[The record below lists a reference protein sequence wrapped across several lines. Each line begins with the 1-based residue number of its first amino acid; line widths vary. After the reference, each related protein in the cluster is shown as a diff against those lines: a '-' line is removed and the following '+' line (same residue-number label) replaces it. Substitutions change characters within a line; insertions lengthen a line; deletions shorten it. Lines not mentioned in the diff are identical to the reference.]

1 MSCISV
7 RSLSK
12 ISFLPP
18 SLTCFSRKPAALGIA
33 QVYLALLSLA
43 RFFGKRVQRYD
54 LFLNWQSNSSFFFKK
69 NKKNEQI
76 GQKDEEKEEEKATHI
91 CILRSILA
99 NRGLTSNL
107 QKATIMKNKDLWQ
120 DIIQVVVS
128 ILTAALTALGTT
140 SCMKL
145 VS

>member
-18 SLTCFSRKPAALGIA
+18 S
-33 QVYLALLSLA
+33 
-43 RFFGKRVQRYD
+43 FGKRVQRYD
-54 LFLNWQSNSSFFFKK
+54 LFPNWQNNSLFFFKK

-99 NRGLTSNL
+99 NRGITSNL
-107 QKATIMKNKDLWQ
+107 QKATIMKYKDLWQ